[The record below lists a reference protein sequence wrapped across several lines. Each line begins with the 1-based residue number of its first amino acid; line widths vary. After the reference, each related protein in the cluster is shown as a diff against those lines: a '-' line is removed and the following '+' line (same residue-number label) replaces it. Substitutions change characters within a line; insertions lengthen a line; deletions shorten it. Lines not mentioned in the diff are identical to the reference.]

1 MSQILIGK
9 GMHVS
14 KGNGNLIIS
23 LEAETRIGQ
32 DVADKD
38 GNPMG
43 RIFDVFG
50 PISTPYASI
59 KLIEGYPMGKPSG
72 KLVFLSERPTKP
84 FDKRKRRR
92 ERKNRSR

>member
-9 GMHVS
+9 GLHIS
-14 KGNGNLIIS
+14 KGNGNLVIT

-59 KLIEGYPMGKPSG
+59 KLIEGYPMGRPAG
-72 KLVFLSERPTKP
+72 KQVFLGERPNKP
-84 FDKRKRRR
+84 YDKRKKRRD
-92 ERKNRSR
+92 RKGRSR

>member
-1 MSQILIGK
+1 MSKVLIGK

-14 KGNGNLIIS
+14 KGNGNLIIT

-50 PISTPYASI
+50 PIETPFASI
-59 KLIEGYPMGKPSG
+59 KLIEGYPMGKASG
-72 KLVFLSERPTKP
+72 KPVFLGERPKKP
-84 FDKRKRRR
+84 YDKRKRRR
-92 ERKNRSR
+92 ARKRKSR

>member
-1 MSQILIGK
+1 MSKTLIGK

-14 KGNGNLIIS
+14 KGNGHLIIN

-32 DVADKD
+32 DVADKE

-50 PISTPYASI
+50 PVTAPYASI
-59 KLIEGYPMGKPSG
+59 KLIEGYPMGKAAG
-72 KLVFLSERPTKP
+72 KPVFLGERPKKP
-84 FDKRKRRR
+84 YDKRKKRRA
-92 ERKNRSR
+92 RKRKSR

>member
-9 GMHVS
+9 GMHIS
-14 KGNGNLIIS
+14 KGNGHLIIT
-23 LEAETRIGQ
+23 LEAETHLGQ
-32 DVADKD
+32 DIADKD

-50 PISTPYASI
+50 PVSRPYASI

-72 KLVFLSERPTKP
+72 KPVFLGERPKKP
-84 FDKRKRRR
+84 FDKRKA
-92 ERKNRSR
+92 RKARKRKLR